1 MAKKITAIRSYLP
14 EIKRMQTLQTQHL
27 VEGMSRSSS
36 LNEGTIRFV
45 VYELRDAILKA
56 HRTGQAA
63 KIEGLGTFTPTIR
76 LDGSL
81 DVLFRPDPDML
92 RQLNDRGKFYAKILN
107 KANIRKTADELV
119 AQWNKEHPDDPVEE

>member
-1 MAKKITAIRSYLP
+1 MAKKITAIRSYRP

-45 VYELRDAILKA
+45 VYELRDAILKV